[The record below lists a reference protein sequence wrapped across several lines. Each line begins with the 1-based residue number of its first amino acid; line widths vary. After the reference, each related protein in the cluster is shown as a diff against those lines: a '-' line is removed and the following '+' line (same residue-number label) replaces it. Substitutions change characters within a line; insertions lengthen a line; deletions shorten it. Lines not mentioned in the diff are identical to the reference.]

1 MRKKNFE
8 IEINGL
14 RGIAIT
20 LVVLF
25 HFEIYP
31 FSGGFIGVDI
41 FFVISGYLIGKIIE
55 KKPISFINYKK
66 YILNRIRRIFPG
78 ILVLILISFFFFSLL
93 LSPEHLIS
101 FSKSVI
107 YNLLLV
113 PNFYFWTQSN
123 YFDISSYFKPLL
135 HTWSLGVEYH
145 FYIIWPLILWFVSS
159 LFKRLVFKNI
169 FLFFFIFISILLNY
183 YVISFGPVFENKLLY
198 GKFVSDTIFFLSP
211 FRIFE
216 FAFGYILSINKKRIK
231 SLLFN
236 EILFLLGIF
245 LVIYSAVV
253 FDKNTLFP
261 SINSIIPTFGAVLL
275 IFSKNSY
282 SSNII
287 LKNKII
293 NFLGTISFSLYLYH
307 WPVLI
312 FYKYYKYFE
321 ISFLEKIICIF
332 ISILFGY
339 LSFNYVEKIY
349 LNKKK
354 KIFNKFT
361 VSGVVI
367 LLFFSF
373 NVIQTDGWKFRL
385 SKFEKDILENVNNK
399 PGGICNKK
407 RGEIKKNLDCFFGN
421 EKNLD
426 LLLVGDSHSK
436 ALYNGFKNFSQKY
449 KKNIRTLEDMCG
461 KYPNINSDK
470 KIFNIS
476 RNINIENCN
485 IDVYVPETLIVAKK
499 FYDYQM
505 LPENLNSIAK
515 NYVDEILKIKK
526 NNKFQNIKKIIIIG
540 QVPEFYSSY
549 GDLISCYTRPYYID
563 KNVCDNYFNNQI
575 FNKKKDL
582 AEIYQGYT
590 DKRKLN
596 NYLKNNINLINNIDV
611 KLYFFD
617 PFDYFC
623 KKTKCIQV
631 KNGNLIY
638 SDATHL
644 SVYGATFL
652 MDKIEFDLISI
663 LDN

>member
-1 MRKKNFE
+1 MNIVKNKNFE
-8 IEINGL
+8 VEINGL
-14 RGIAIT
+14 RGIAIA

-31 FSGGFIGVDI
+31 FSGGFVGVDI

-55 KKPISFINYKK
+55 KKPITFINYKE
-66 YILNRIRRIFPG
+66 YLLNRIRRIFPG
-78 ILVLILISFFFFSLL
+78 LLVLILISFFFFAFL
-93 LSPEHLIS
+93 LSPEHFIS

-107 YNLLLV
+107 YNLLLL
-113 PNFYFWTQSN
+113 PNLYFWTQSN

-145 FYIIWPLILWFVSS
+145 FYIIWPLIVWFISS
-159 LFKRLVFKNI
+159 LFKRLLFKNL
-169 FLFFFIFISILLNY
+169 FLVCFIIISISLNY

-198 GKFVSDTIFFLSP
+198 GKYVSDTIFFLSP

-236 EILFLLGIF
+236 EILFLLGIILIF
-245 LVIYSAVV
+245 YSAVV

-261 SINSIIPTFGAVLL
+261 GLNSIIPTLGAVFL

-282 SSNII
+282 SSNLI

-312 FYKYYKYFE
+312 YYKYYKYFE
-321 ISFLEKIICIF
+321 ISLLEKIICIF
-332 ISILFGY
+332 VSILCGY
-339 LSFNYVEKIY
+339 LSFYYVEKFY
-349 LNKKK
+349 LNKKIN
-354 KIFNKFT
+354 IFNKFT
-361 VSGVVI
+361 ISGVVI

-385 SKFEKDILENVNNK
+385 SKFEKNILENVNNK
-399 PGGICNKK
+399 PGGVCNKDK
-407 RGEIKKNLDCFFGN
+407 EEIEKNLNCTFGD

-426 LLLVGDSHSK
+426 LLLIGDSHSK
-436 ALYNGFKNFSQKY
+436 ALYDGFKTFAKKY
-449 KKNIRTLEDMCG
+449 TKNIMTLEDMCSV
-461 KYPNINSDK
+461 YPNIS
-470 KIFNIS
+470 FNK
-476 RNINIENCN
+476 NINIADCN
-485 IDVYVPETLIVAKK
+485 VDINVPKTLIISKK
-499 FYDYQM
+499 FYNYQM
-505 LPENLNSIAK
+505 PSENLETIAK
-515 NYVDEILKIKK
+515 NYISEILKIK
-526 NNKFQNIKKIIIIG
+526 NNKKFKNVEKIIIIG

-563 KNVCDNYFNNQI
+563 KSACDIFFNDQI

-582 AEIYQGYT
+582 FQTSQGFL

-596 NYLKNNINLINNIDV
+596 NFLNSNINLINNNDV

-617 PFDYFC
+617 PFKYLC
-623 KKTKCIQV
+623 GGSKCIQV
-631 KNGNLIY
+631 KNGNLVY

-644 SVYGATFL
+644 SVYGANFL
-652 MDKIEFDLISI
+652 IDKIEFDLLSI
-663 LDN
+663 MGN